1 MGIGNTL
8 FSKQISKLYF
18 QSSIQV
24 HSLLDKTEGQRKAF
38 FGGCKKEVGGGGE
51 GGALWD
57 SDQEHLVVKRNG
69 KAYNLVKFEIVI
81 PSFLVY

>member
-24 HSLLDKTEGQRKAF
+24 HSLLDETEGQRKAF
-38 FGGCKKEVGGGGE
+38 FGGCKKEVGGGG
-51 GGALWD
+51 GGVFGEERGVHCEIAT
-57 SDQEHLVVKRNG
+57 RNIWLS
-69 KAYNLVKFEIVI
+69 KEMEKPIIL
-81 PSFLVY
+81 

>member
-1 MGIGNTL
+1 MEWTSINLPTPTLHMGIGNTL

-38 FGGCKKEVGGGGE
+38 FGGCKKEVGGGRGVHCE
-51 GGALWD
+51 RAT
-57 SDQEHLVVKRNG
+57 RNIWLS
-69 KAYNLVKFEIVI
+69 KEMEKPIIL
-81 PSFLVY
+81 

>member
-24 HSLLDKTEGQRKAF
+24 YSLLEKTEGQRKAF

>member
-38 FGGCKKEVGGGGE
+38 FGGCKKEVGGGG
-51 GGALWD
+51 GG
-57 SDQEHLVVKRNG
+57 G
-69 KAYNLVKFEIVI
+69 CIVR
-81 PSFLVY
+81 